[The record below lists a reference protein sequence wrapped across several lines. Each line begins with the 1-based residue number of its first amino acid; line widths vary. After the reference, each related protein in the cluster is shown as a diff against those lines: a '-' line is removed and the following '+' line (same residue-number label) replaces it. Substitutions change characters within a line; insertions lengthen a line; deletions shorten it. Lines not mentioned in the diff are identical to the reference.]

1 MRDKQDIR
9 ERIKY
14 ETELLRLALL
24 AAIGA
29 IGGVVGLFLGEAT
42 LLRAGLAGLGLVA
55 IVTLVSIALRQD
67 QRIRVLMRQM
77 EEL

>member
-29 IGGVVGLFLGEAT
+29 VGGVVGLILGEVT
-42 LLRAGLAGLGLVA
+42 PLRAGLAGLGLVA
-55 IVTLVSIALRQD
+55 IVVLVGIAVRQD
-67 QRIRVLMRQM
+67 QRIRTLMHEM
-77 EEL
+77 EDL